1 MPTDGERGAGA
12 WWKRSSPAKRLSVL
26 SVPLV
31 AAVAG
36 VTAFHLSDAR
46 KRGEPLWPVL
56 LGLGVT
62 ALILSAVVWFV
73 RRPIAGLP
81 PAEAM
86 RGRSRQITKWA
97 APIAIALAVVG
108 AIVQAVLSP

>member
-26 SVPLV
+26 SVPLL
-31 AAVAG
+31 AAIAG
-36 VTAFHLSDAR
+36 VTAFHLTDAR
-46 KRGEPLWPVL
+46 KRGEPRWPVL

-62 ALILSAVVWFV
+62 ALTLSAVVWFV

-81 PAEAM
+81 PAESM
-86 RGRSRQITKWA
+86 RARARQITRWA
-97 APIAIALAVVG
+97 TPIAIALAVGG
-108 AIVQAVLSP
+108 AILQAVLSP